1 MRDAMLYAFAYM
13 HMTYKVHW
21 TGFLFLMIKEVSV
34 LNCSCVNKI
43 IHFKPFWY
51 IQGRFLIIFI

>member
-43 IHFKPFWY
+43 IHFKPF
-51 IQGRFLIIFI
+51 